1 MRYTTIIDITENPE
15 LWRNANASRVY
26 LYMALRSGYHDDDR
40 DLMRVSVRRLAL
52 ETGCSVAATRYALR
66 ILEKYKL
73 LQKEGEKW
81 RVTKFVLEQKPSPRT
96 QKNTAAADGKT
107 ARMMDEQRAAEELAL
122 KKRYYLQNASVE
134 ELRELLSSITTQ
146 NRKVVNGISWYNTGP
161 TKIAIERW
169 IEYKQKS

>member
-1 MRYTTIIDITENPE
+1 MRYTTIIDITEMPE

-26 LYMALRSGYHDDDR
+26 MYMTLRSGYHDDDR
-40 DLMRVSVRRLAL
+40 DMLRVSVRRLAM
-52 ETGCSVAATRYALR
+52 EIGCSVAASRHALC

-73 LQKEGEKW
+73 LQKEGDKW

-107 ARMMDEQRAAEELAL
+107 ARMMDEQRAADEQAL

-134 ELRELLSSITTQ
+134 ELRELLSSLTTQ
-146 NRKVVNGISWYNTGP
+146 YRKVVNGISWYSSGQ
-161 TKIAIERW
+161 TKMTIERW
-169 IEYKQKS
+169 IEYKLKQ

>member
-26 LYMALRSGYHDDDR
+26 MYMTLRSGYHDDDR
-40 DLMRVSVRRLAL
+40 DLLRVSVRRLAM
-52 ETGCSVAATRYALR
+52 ETGCSVAATRHALQM
-66 ILEKYKL
+66 LVKYKL

-107 ARMMDEQRAAEELAL
+107 ARMMDEQRAAEEVAL

-146 NRKVVNGISWYNTGP
+146 NRKVVNGICWYNTGP